1 MITML
6 TRTTL
11 AALTLLTAIGAQAT
25 DDYTQELYD
34 IYCTACHA
42 VSASGAPQAFTSEW
56 EDRLDKGINTL
67 VTHAIN
73 GIGNMPPMG
82 TCAECSEDDLKNII
96 LYMAQEQ

>member
-1 MITML
+1 MITTL
-6 TRTTL
+6 TRTALATL
-11 AALTLLTAIGAQAT
+11 ALISTSSVLAT

-42 VSASGAPQAFTSEW
+42 VSASGAPQAFTGEW
-56 EDRLDKGINTL
+56 EDRLDKGIDTL

-82 TCAECSEDDLKNII
+82 TCAECSEDDMKNII